1 MSGPGDGHGG
11 FRAGSGR
18 PSSAASSSKKSPPPS
33 RLSYQCPVCGS
44 SKRSDKLK
52 SHMIQLCHF
61 DSDGKPMSI
70 HDPRFKTLTREGREH
85 TDYCRS
91 KNITK
96 DTLENSWKRLSP
108 SSAEIHHDN
117 PFLAS
122 KRKKPTEA
130 ICKVR

>member
-1 MSGPGDGHGG
+1 MSGSGDGHGG

-96 DTLENSWKRLSP
+96 DTLENSWHQKEKNRQKQYARLG
-108 SSAEIHHDN
+108 EIELV
-117 PFLAS
+117 F
-122 KRKKPTEA
+122 
-130 ICKVR
+130 ICCGDKIH